1 MIPVPR
7 HIEPRYLKPWYL
19 KPWYLKPRKARKYRR
34 RPLWALVCLAVMLAA
49 CAGPYRVQEYQTDLR
64 CLDCPVISVTRVID
78 GDTFVSPAR
87 KVRLFGID
95 APERGMPCF
104 DEAKT
109 ALRQLAGRRVRVE
122 SGPRP
127 ADPVGRRLFYTYTF
141 DGNSIDE
148 ILVGAGLGQRWTAPR
163 WPGGKIRVY
172 GYGWAPPTATAVG
185 YRPYQPFP

>member
-1 MIPVPR
+1 
-7 HIEPRYLKPWYL
+7 
-19 KPWYLKPRKARKYRR
+19 
-34 RPLWALVCLAVMLAA
+34 LWALVCLAVMLAA
-49 CAGPYRVQEYQTDLR
+49 CAGSYRVQEYQTDLR

-78 GDTFVSPAR
+78 GDTFVSPAW

-104 DEAKT
+104 DEPKT

-148 ILVGAGLGQRWTAPR
+148 ILVGAGLARAWVKDGQHR
-163 WPGGKIRVY
+163 GGLAYLETKTRRA
-172 GYGWAPPTATAVG
+172 GAGCLWNTSKE
-185 YRPYQPFP
+185 R